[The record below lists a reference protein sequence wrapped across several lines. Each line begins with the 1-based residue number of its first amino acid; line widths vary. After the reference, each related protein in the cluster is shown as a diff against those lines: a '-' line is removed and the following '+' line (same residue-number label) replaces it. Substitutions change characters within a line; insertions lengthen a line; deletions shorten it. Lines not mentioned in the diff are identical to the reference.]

1 MSDHHTHGDSHH
13 HDNHDHGSLKSYAIG
28 FILSVILTA
37 IPFGLVMFPSMPKD
51 ITIMVVVAL
60 AVIQVVVHLV
70 YFLHMNTKSEGGW
83 NMMALIFTIM
93 IVGIAMAGSLW
104 VMYHMNHNMM
114 PDLMPEYMH
123 TKTAP

>member
-1 MSDHHTHGDSHH
+1 MANAHNSHAEG
-13 HDNHDHGSLKSYAIG
+13 NHGSVKSYVIG

-70 YFLHMNTKSEGGW
+70 YFLHMDRSAEQRSNVATFLFTAMVIALLVGLSLW
-83 NMMALIFTIM
+83 IMFSIHTSMMA
-93 IVGIAMAGSLW
+93 
-104 VMYHMNHNMM
+104 
-114 PDLMPEYMH
+114 
-123 TKTAP
+123 K